1 MVKKFLKGLPRHKY
15 IQIIVPLEKVL
26 DLNSSEFEDI
36 VGRLKA
42 YEERVGEETQKEY
55 QGELMFLNND

>member
-1 MVKKFLKGLPRHKY
+1 M
-15 IQIIVPLEKVL
+15 PLEKVL
-26 DLNSSEFEDI
+26 DLNSSEFEEI

-55 QGELMFLNND
+55 QGDLMFLNNDQHNQRNYENFCSRCRG